1 MWICSIV
8 FYPHVYCP
16 LLTVKSILFVI
27 LYDIQ
32 MFDDGMQE
40 ILLPDK
46 EVEKEGENIM
56 EANSGHLMIEEKN
69 RLSCFTEE
77 SETHTDGSC
86 RVVGVA
92 EDYYDEGKSI
102 ANINTDNYTS
112 EK

>member
-69 RLSCFTEE
+69 RTNPHNC
-77 SETHTDGSC
+77 
-86 RVVGVA
+86 VVN
-92 EDYYDEGKSI
+92 DFKICSI
-102 ANINTDNYTS
+102 TLPS
-112 EK
+112 GGGFRQ

>member
-1 MWICSIV
+1 
-8 FYPHVYCP
+8 
-16 LLTVKSILFVI
+16 
-27 LYDIQ
+27 
-32 MFDDGMQE
+32 MFDDGMLE

-56 EANSGHLMIEEKN
+56 EANSGHLEIEEKN

-86 RVVGVA
+86 RVVGVT
-92 EDYYDEGKSI
+92 EEYYDEGKSI
-102 ANINTDNYTS
+102 ANINTDDYAS

>member
-1 MWICSIV
+1 
-8 FYPHVYCP
+8 
-16 LLTVKSILFVI
+16 
-27 LYDIQ
+27 
-32 MFDDGMQE
+32 MQE

-56 EANSGHLMIEEKN
+56 EANSGHLKIEEKN

-86 RVVGVA
+86 RVVGVG
-92 EDYYDEGKSI
+92 EEYYDEGKSI
-102 ANINTDNYTS
+102 ANINTDDYAS